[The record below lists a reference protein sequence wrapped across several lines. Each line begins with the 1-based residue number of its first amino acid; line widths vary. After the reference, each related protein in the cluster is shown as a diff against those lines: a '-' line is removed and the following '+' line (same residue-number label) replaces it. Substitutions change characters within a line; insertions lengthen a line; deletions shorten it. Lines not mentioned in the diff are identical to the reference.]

1 MTPDERKA
9 QMNERNAAIC
19 AYYEQGHKLAEC
31 ASRFKL
37 GRQRVLQILQAAGVW
52 HPYVKSDRTL
62 HLGVT
67 VSPEAKRDIEAA
79 AGMKGVSVSQ
89 FAADAL
95 EAAAKEGR

>member
-19 AYYEQGHKLAEC
+19 DYYQQGHKLAEC

-52 HPYVKSDRTL
+52 RPYVKSKRTEF
-62 HLGVT
+62 LGVT
-67 VSPEAKRDIEAA
+67 VSEATKENLKTAA
-79 AGMKGVSVSQ
+79 DARGVSVSQ
-89 FAADAL
+89 FTADAL
-95 EAAAKEGR
+95 DDALKGAR